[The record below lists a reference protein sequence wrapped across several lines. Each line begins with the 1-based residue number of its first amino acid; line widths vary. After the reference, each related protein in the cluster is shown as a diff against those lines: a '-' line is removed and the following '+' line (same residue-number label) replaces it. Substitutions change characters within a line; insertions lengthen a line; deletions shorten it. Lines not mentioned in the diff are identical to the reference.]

1 MNTEHKEIWGDGF
14 VHSLDSSNGF
24 ATYTHIK
31 MYENLHS
38 MLNILYF
45 KSCFNKIFKKHGI
58 CHNKPVKK
66 KNLQWEVIGG
76 EVPKIKN
83 LTNNTKC
90 PRRHSI

>member
-1 MNTEHKEIWGDGF
+1 MNTERKEIWGDGF

-66 KNLQWEVIGG
+66 KKLKVRGYGW
-76 EVPKIKN
+76 
-83 LTNNTKC
+83 
-90 PRRHSI
+90 RSS